1 MLSRDADSLYWMSR
15 YLERAEHTARLIDVN
30 VVLML
35 DQSPAQATERW
46 TRLLTS
52 LHTPPPEYGA
62 DDPRA
67 ITGLL
72 AFDHSN
78 RTSIIASIEAA
89 RNNARQVRE
98 LISSEMWEQINHLFL
113 RISRANIDDIW
124 NTQPHAFF
132 RSVRDGTHLFQG
144 IADATMSRGE
154 GWQFMEVGRFIERA
168 SKTAALL
175 DTYFPDYLRER
186 ERRDYVSD
194 YLDWVGL
201 LKSRTAFEAYCQVYT
216 ADVRPERIAEFL
228 LLNADFPHTVRFSV
242 ERIHAGLEAIGRAN
256 RTRNAGAVE
265 RLAGRMRAELEY
277 AQIDDIMVGDM
288 HAYLRNIEDRCDEIH
303 AMVHQIYHAPP
314 LESIL
319 G

>member
-46 TRLLTS
+46 TRLLAS

-72 AFDHSN
+72 AFDRSN

-242 ERIHAGLEAIGRAN
+242 ERIQAGLEAIGRAN